1 MEKETVDDIQS
12 LVKRVEY
19 IILGSKLEH
28 EIMIDQI
35 GSFKGERM
43 GKIQW
48 PTVKECEKTH
58 YSRKM
63 LKIRKM
69 IPKLDEHEELPVLA
83 MLLLD
88 FVHMTGT
95 IAKFIQK

>member
-19 IILGSKLEH
+19 IIIGSKLEH

-43 GKIQW
+43 GKIQ
-48 PTVKECEKTH
+48 
-58 YSRKM
+58 
-63 LKIRKM
+63 
-69 IPKLDEHEELPVLA
+69 
-83 MLLLD
+83 
-88 FVHMTGT
+88 
-95 IAKFIQK
+95 